1 MTILIPTLKH
11 WYAYQL
17 VYPWAL
23 FFVKASI
30 LALYH
35 RIFTQGNF
43 RLVVYCVA
51 AFVSSYTIA
60 IFLVNVRAF
69 SICYPAEWRVLIFD
83 RPSNAGIIRREHG
96 HPRFHKAATTCQH
109 RTLQQRRSTS
119 LRTS

>member
-1 MTILIPTLKH
+1 MQHFEPKLTYFRQHTEDLPLMTILIPTLKH

-35 RIFTQGNF
+35 RIFTQKNF
-43 RLVVYCVA
+43 RLAVYCVA

-60 IFLVNVRAF
+60 VFFVNVRAF
-69 SICYPAEWRVLIFD
+69 SICHPAEWRVLI
-83 RPSNAGIIRREHG
+83 
-96 HPRFHKAATTCQH
+96 
-109 RTLQQRRSTS
+109 
-119 LRTS
+119 